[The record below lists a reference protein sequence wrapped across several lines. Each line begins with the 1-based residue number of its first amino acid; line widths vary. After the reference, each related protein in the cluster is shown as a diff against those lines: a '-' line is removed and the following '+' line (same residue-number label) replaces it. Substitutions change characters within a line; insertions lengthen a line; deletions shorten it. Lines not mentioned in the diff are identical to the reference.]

1 MKIRRKWR
9 DTWRGSF
16 GVQNE
21 AGESITEFCQENT
34 LVITNTLFQ
43 QHRRQLY
50 TWTSP
55 DGQYRNQNA
64 YIICSWWWSS
74 IQSAKTRLGADCG
87 IEHEILIVKCR
98 RKLKKVGKITRSCRY
113 TAKSLQSCPTLCNPM
128 DGSLPGSSV
137 HGIFQARVLEWTA
150 IAFSRG
156 SSRPRDQTQ
165 VSLIVTD
172 ALSLEPPGKH
182 CRECS
187 SKWDTSDL

>member
-1 MKIRRKWR
+1 MPKKLKSNSSMKQQVLLELTAKR
-9 DTWRGSF
+9 DILFIIGDWNAKVGSQEIPGVICKF
-16 GVQNE
+16 GIGVQNE

-55 DGQYRNQNA
+55 DGQYRNQND

-74 IQSAKTRLGADCG
+74 IKSAKTRLGADCG

-113 TAKSLQSCPTLCNPM
+113 TAKSLQSCSTLCDPI
-128 DGSLPGSSV
+128 DGSPPSSPIPG
-137 HGIFQARVLEWTA
+137 IL
-150 IAFSRG
+150 
-156 SSRPRDQTQ
+156 
-165 VSLIVTD
+165 
-172 ALSLEPPGKH
+172 
-182 CRECS
+182 
-187 SKWDTSDL
+187 

>member
-1 MKIRRKWR
+1 MELLKGKSKYFSINFKICLKNKNIQKNKYMYVYICVCVCIYIYIYIYKKMRRKSR

-55 DGQYRNQNA
+55 DGQYRNQND

-74 IQSAKTRLGADCG
+74 IQSAKTRPGADCG
-87 IEHEILIVKCR
+87 IDHEILIAKCR

-113 TAKSLQSCPTLCNPM
+113 AAKCLQSCPTLCDPI
-128 DGSLPGSSV
+128 DGSSPNSPIPG
-137 HGIFQARVLEWTA
+137 IL
-150 IAFSRG
+150 
-156 SSRPRDQTQ
+156 
-165 VSLIVTD
+165 
-172 ALSLEPPGKH
+172 
-182 CRECS
+182 
-187 SKWDTSDL
+187 